1 MLLDSLTCCLVI
13 KKNRQNY
20 VDMLLSMAVGLQRTT
35 EVLLYPD
42 YEIKVKT
49 LVQCLISVHEI
60 ESDPLTRI
68 KMNIVILKFPVS
80 PLMAAECMKEY
91 VEALLRLFESWT
103 PYQVY
108 GAELFTSLIRHIDLQ
123 LLLPVLALPVNCQ
136 RLNNA
141 ITLILAESQDS
152 QLIYAT
158 MELVSSLRGVLN
170 LELKADVSIP
180 ISRQA
185 MDSISIS
192 LNFKEAPEQSVS
204 IPIDVTIQES
214 VQFIA
219 ANLISKDYKPLSVK
233 VAPSY
238 VFMKGFPELA
248 GNSLIYA
255 RKQLKERKIDAYNIL
270 QYSQVF
276 EITPQP
282 LSGVDLRLLPPSET
296 VATWDLE
303 PVIPTKKLRISVCTL
318 FGTMLGYMDADLHDK
333 AVEAINRLCD
343 ILVLFIMQH
352 TAQQSTDI
360 PISSDTMYST
370 ELKNSL
376 FGPPLHPSGIGLVI
390 PKDEAIISVF
400 LDVIA
405 ALLSDGKEESCSC
418 LKYFFNLFWT
428 KSLQLVQDPFWTF
441 CRCSSFFDKFFLAMS
456 HYAFTESWRFRLALC
471 DICEDITS
479 YLPAVWSEH
488 IISVLVRFVFA
499 TVKVRETIF
508 IHCRSCQKMHSSP
521 INQFYI
527 VFFNVFFISISGL
540 NWMECW

>member
-152 QLIYAT
+152 QLIDAT

-180 ISRQA
+180 ISR
-185 MDSISIS
+185 
-192 LNFKEAPEQSVS
+192 
-204 IPIDVTIQES
+204 
-214 VQFIA
+214 
-219 ANLISKDYKPLSVK
+219 
-233 VAPSY
+233 
-238 VFMKGFPELA
+238 
-248 GNSLIYA
+248 
-255 RKQLKERKIDAYNIL
+255 
-270 QYSQVF
+270 
-276 EITPQP
+276 
-282 LSGVDLRLLPPSET
+282 
-296 VATWDLE
+296 
-303 PVIPTKKLRISVCTL
+303 
-318 FGTMLGYMDADLHDK
+318 
-333 AVEAINRLCD
+333 
-343 ILVLFIMQH
+343 
-352 TAQQSTDI
+352 
-360 PISSDTMYST
+360 
-370 ELKNSL
+370 
-376 FGPPLHPSGIGLVI
+376 
-390 PKDEAIISVF
+390 
-400 LDVIA
+400 
-405 ALLSDGKEESCSC
+405 
-418 LKYFFNLFWT
+418 
-428 KSLQLVQDPFWTF
+428 
-441 CRCSSFFDKFFLAMS
+441 
-456 HYAFTESWRFRLALC
+456 
-471 DICEDITS
+471 
-479 YLPAVWSEH
+479 
-488 IISVLVRFVFA
+488 
-499 TVKVRETIF
+499 
-508 IHCRSCQKMHSSP
+508 
-521 INQFYI
+521 
-527 VFFNVFFISISGL
+527 
-540 NWMECW
+540 